1 MKTTSG
7 SWSNFKS
14 GYDGYYYIVSEE
26 YNGGYEFTSYQWYL
40 NGSSLDGF
48 TTSQFY
54 VENQNLDFNGEYRVL
69 LTRVENGDSISMMTC
84 GLTPIEFTDEQLNE
98 VGTLIFTQDKINID
112 TPQKA
117 KGYIYNIS
125 GLIYSMFDLEEGVNQ
140 VDMPTESGVYI
151 IRLEYGIGEVELVK
165 IVVGR

>member
-1 MKTTSG
+1 M
-7 SWSNFKS
+7 
-14 GYDGYYYIVSEE
+14 
-26 YNGGYEFTSYQWYL
+26 
-40 NGSSLDGF
+40 
-48 TTSQFY
+48 
-54 VENQNLDFNGEYRVL
+54 
-69 LTRVENGDSISMMTC
+69 
-84 GLTPIEFTDEQLNE
+84 
-98 VGTLIFTQDKINID
+98 KINID